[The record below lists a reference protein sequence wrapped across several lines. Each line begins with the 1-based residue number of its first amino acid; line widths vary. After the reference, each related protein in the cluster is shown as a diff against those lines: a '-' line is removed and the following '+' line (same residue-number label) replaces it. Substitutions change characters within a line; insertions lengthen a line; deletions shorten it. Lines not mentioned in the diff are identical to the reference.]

1 MGVIME
7 MFSALWQVGVFA
19 AVILFGTKLG
29 IASGLAKI
37 SKRNLTILAL
47 GYGGGIMLLS
57 AIASLYTSQITYF
70 INRYGLICLILTC
83 LFRIC
88 NAVEGGKRRTT
99 EYTSTLPSY

>member
-37 SKRNLTILAL
+37 SKRNFYSCIGLWWGNNAFVSYRFPIHKSNNLF
-47 GYGGGIMLLS
+47 YKFVQ
-57 AIASLYTSQITYF
+57 LYFVLDNGFHHDFCRHLY
-70 INRYGLICLILTC
+70 N
-83 LFRIC
+83 
-88 NAVEGGKRRTT
+88 
-99 EYTSTLPSY
+99 